1 MKKILHVSNNLYNGG
16 AEAVFRSN
24 LKILAKDYNNI
35 VFSSFDTED
44 KKKLNNFLSVY
55 NIKYYK
61 AKNYYEYRFPRNLL
75 NYIYSYNA
83 KNEIKRIIEKE
94 KPDYIHLHDYLF
106 FSPSIL
112 DMIIKLKNVFEY
124 KVILTAHNFH
134 LICPNASLFN
144 FSKNKVCIKCILYK
158 KNLIFKENCDYRGKI
173 YSFIKFLRYNKLKRI
188 NFEKIDFIIS
198 PSYFMKRKLQEFG
211 LKNKI
216 ITIRNPIELNSKII
230 EKEAKENIIIF
241 FGRLTKEKNILK
253 IIESFKSLQNS
264 NYQLLIAGD
273 GPEKDKV
280 LKLIKNSKNIHFL
293 GKLNSKDLEKYL
305 VKSKFSIMASIWYE
319 NAPMAII
326 ESINNK
332 VIPLTSNIG
341 GMKELSNYFN
351 CSIRFNPYD
360 VNDITDKIKYAIN
373 NYEKIFNEI
382 EWKKISDFSFEKYEK
397 QIREI
402 YHGK

>member
-1 MKKILHVSNNLYNGG
+1 M
-16 AEAVFRSN
+16 
-24 LKILAKDYNNI
+24 
-35 VFSSFDTED
+35 
-44 KKKLNNFLSVY
+44 
-55 NIKYYK
+55 
-61 AKNYYEYRFPRNLL
+61 
-75 NYIYSYNA
+75 
-83 KNEIKRIIEKE
+83 
-94 KPDYIHLHDYLF
+94 
-106 FSPSIL
+106 
-112 DMIIKLKNVFEY
+112 
-124 KVILTAHNFH
+124 
-134 LICPNASLFN
+134 
-144 FSKNKVCIKCILYK
+144 
-158 KNLIFKENCDYRGKI
+158 
-173 YSFIKFLRYNKLKRI
+173 
-188 NFEKIDFIIS
+188 
-198 PSYFMKRKLQEFG
+198 
-211 LKNKI
+211 
-216 ITIRNPIELNSKII
+216 
-230 EKEAKENIIIF
+230 
-241 FGRLTKEKNILK
+241 TKEKNILK

-341 GMKELSNYFN
+341 GMKELSNYFS

-373 NYEKIFNEI
+373 NYEKIFNEV